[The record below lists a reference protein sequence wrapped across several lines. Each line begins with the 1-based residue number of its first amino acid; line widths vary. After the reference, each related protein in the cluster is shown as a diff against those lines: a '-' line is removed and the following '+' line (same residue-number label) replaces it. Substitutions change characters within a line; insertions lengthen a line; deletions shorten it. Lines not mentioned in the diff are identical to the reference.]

1 MTQQYSTGK
10 CWCRIDLSNLLDLL
24 DWMMPDDAPLE
35 VALRT
40 WYIAGNRITGEGLA
54 PLCQVLRGNCP
65 VGGTWL
71 RLKQHGPSECQKKGT
86 WFCLQQC
93 WVWKRRNLCF
103 MHKYSTT
110 TTGFHCFNP
119 AMDSSRQGR
128 QVCKVGSRLVVDL
141 WHSSLAVRLE
151 DS

>member
-10 CWCRIDLSNLLDLL
+10 CWCRIDLSNVLDLLDLL
-24 DWMMPDDAPLE
+24 DLLGDAWWCWNMLDISWFAPLE

-71 RLKQHGPSECQKKGT
+71 RLKQHVPFECQKKGT
-86 WFCLQQC
+86 WFYLQRC

-103 MHKYSTT
+103 MHKVSTT
-110 TTGFHCFNP
+110 TAGFHYFT
-119 AMDSSRQGR
+119 Q
-128 QVCKVGSRLVVDL
+128 L
-141 WHSSLAVRLE
+141 WILLGKGVKYVN
-151 DS
+151 